1 MNEDGGLQ
9 HGVDFDE
16 LDIDRDRKAIMRR
29 FELDRKVFIQ
39 FSSLSFYPACR
50 NVVGSINK
58 AKRPHS
64 KIL

>member
-1 MNEDGGLQ
+1 MNEEGGLQ

-29 FELDRKVFIQ
+29 FELDRKALIQ
-39 FSSLSFYPACR
+39 FSSLKFHIARR
-50 NVVGSINK
+50 NVVGGFNK